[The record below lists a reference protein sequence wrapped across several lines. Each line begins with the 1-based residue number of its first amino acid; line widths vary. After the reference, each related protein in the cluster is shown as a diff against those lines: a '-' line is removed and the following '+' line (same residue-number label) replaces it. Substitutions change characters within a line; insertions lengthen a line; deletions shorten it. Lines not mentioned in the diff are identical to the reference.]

1 MKKHLL
7 ILTLTLIIGFSSSFF
22 AQDTIIL
29 VVPSQ
34 EGEMSL
40 TEALQKRRST
50 RSYSGESLTDQQLS
64 DLLWSAF
71 GINRPEE
78 MKRTAPSS
86 QNQQEMDVYVF
97 TKDGVFIYEPV
108 NHAMIRIMNDDLRKY
123 TGKQDFVENAAV
135 NLVYIAD
142 HSKSKSDD
150 PVSRSK
156 TSHINTGFIAQNVYL
171 YAASQGLGCVVRGY
185 MDKEAL
191 AAKLNLKENQEIIV
205 AQSIGVIN
213 K

>member
-1 MKKHLL
+1 MKKQ
-7 ILTLTLIIGFSSSFF
+7 IFIVITTLVISYCNSLF
-22 AQDTIIL
+22 AQDTIL
-29 VVPSQ
+29 LMPPSQ

-40 TEALQKRRST
+40 TEALQKRKST
-50 RSYSGESLTDQQLS
+50 RSYSGESHTDQQLS

-86 QNQQEMDVYVF
+86 RNQQEIDVYVF
-97 TKDGVFIYEPV
+97 TKDGVFVYDAV
-108 NHAMIRIMNDDLRKY
+108 NHAMIRIMNEDLRKY

-150 PVSRSK
+150 PVGRSK

-171 YAASQGLGCVVRGY
+171 YSASQGLGCVVRGY

-191 AAKLNLKENQEIIV
+191 AVKLNLKENQEIIV
-205 AQSIGVIN
+205 AQSVGVIS